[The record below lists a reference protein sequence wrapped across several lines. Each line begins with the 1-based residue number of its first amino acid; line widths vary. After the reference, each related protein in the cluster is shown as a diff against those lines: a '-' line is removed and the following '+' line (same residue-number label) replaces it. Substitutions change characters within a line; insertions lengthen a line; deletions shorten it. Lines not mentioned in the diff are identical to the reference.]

1 MVLDPENIQ
10 MLTSHRIYSEAEL
23 HSRYEISM
31 ENYVR
36 TVRIEALTMVDM
48 ARKEILPAVVRY
60 CGDLASVLNAKKAAA
75 PELGC
80 AYESRQV
87 KRLSTLIDS
96 IDEATEALE
105 KSVLALEGDNTRQA
119 FHIRDEVL
127 CKMSELRALCDETE
141 TITAADYW
149 PFPTYGDL
157 LFGV

>member
-1 MVLDPENIQ
+1 M
-10 MLTSHRIYSEAEL
+10 

-60 CGDLASVLNAKKAAA
+60 CGDLASVLNTKKAAS

-96 IDEATEALE
+96 IDEATDALE

-127 CKMSELRALCDETE
+127 CKMSELRALCDEAE
-141 TITAADYW
+141 TITAAGYW